1 MTSAEEI
8 QSPDVLFDRKQEV
21 ICGFFISLA
30 IYVYLPVVM
39 WEWGDPLGL
48 LAVLEPL
55 LLGLQRTFES
65 TYLPTMA
72 GAPLVWNLLAC
83 YAIVQLV
90 RTFPWKKT
98 VETLLIAH
106 LRLLVVLPVYV
117 LKIALMFI
125 VQLVYLVWCMI
136 TLSELHHNRWFG
148 NNIHPFTHL
157 ESPSSL
163 DAEVAGE

>member
-1 MTSAEEI
+1 MTSVEEI
-8 QSPDVLFDRKQEV
+8 QSTDVLIDRKEEV
-21 ICGFFISLA
+21 FYGFLISMT
-30 IYVYLPVVM
+30 IYVYLPWM
-39 WEWGDPLGL
+39 MMEEDPFGL
-48 LAVLEPL
+48 LGVLESF
-55 LLGLQRTFES
+55 LLGLERTFES
-65 TYLPTMA
+65 TYLPAMA

-83 YAIVQLV
+83 YAIVQVV

-117 LKIALMFI
+117 LRIALMFI

-136 TLSELHHNRWFG
+136 TLNELHHNRWFG
-148 NNIHPFTHL
+148 YNIHPFTHL

-163 DAEVAGE
+163 EVEVAGE

>member
-8 QSPDVLFDRKQEV
+8 QSPNVLISREEE
-21 ICGFFISLA
+21 ISCGLLISFFM
-30 IYVYLPVVM
+30 YGFLPWM
-39 WEWGDPLGL
+39 MMEEDPLGL

-65 TYLPTMA
+65 TYLPAMA

-106 LRLLVVLPVYV
+106 LRLLVLLPVYV